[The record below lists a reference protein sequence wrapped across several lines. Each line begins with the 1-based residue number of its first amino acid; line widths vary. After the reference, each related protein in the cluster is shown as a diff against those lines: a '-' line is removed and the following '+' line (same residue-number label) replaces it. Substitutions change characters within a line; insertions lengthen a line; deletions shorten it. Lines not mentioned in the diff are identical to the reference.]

1 MNKTIII
8 HDFMDANIVD
18 GEWCEGLP
26 LKYLTKP
33 DEKLAKLLNGVTF
46 KIVKPEPDCLTRYEV
61 EIIGPMEL
69 ISGMPN
75 YEEENNIIF
84 HNDCAVLNY
93 LEELMANETAE
104 SYKGWIEG

>member
-1 MNKTIII
+1 MNETIIV
-8 HDFMDANIVD
+8 HDFMDAGIYD

-33 DEKLAKLLNGVTF
+33 DEKLAELLKGVTF
-46 KIVKPEPDCLTRYEV
+46 KIVKPDYQGYEV
-61 EIIGPMEL
+61 EVTGPTEL

-84 HNDCAVLNY
+84 HDNGAVLNY

-104 SYKGWIEG
+104 SYKDWLEG